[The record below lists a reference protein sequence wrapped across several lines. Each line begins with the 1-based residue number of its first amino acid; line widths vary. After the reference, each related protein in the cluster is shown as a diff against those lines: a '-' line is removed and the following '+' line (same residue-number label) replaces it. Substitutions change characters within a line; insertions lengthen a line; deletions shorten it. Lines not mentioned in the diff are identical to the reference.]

1 MTAHGA
7 PPRAKDHHL
16 HWTPNRARSLAESM
30 AAQRFD
36 SVPDTLE
43 VHSDSVAV
51 MQDSVR
57 AMRRPALLAAAAVGA
72 VIVGIVVL
80 GILGR
85 AGRGETQPPLA

>member
-1 MTAHGA
+1 MASNGNSAGGGFA
-7 PPRAKDHHL
+7 PILTRDDEMG
-16 HWTPNRARSLAESM
+16 LAEAK
-30 AAQRFD
+30 AAQNFD

-57 AMRRPALLAAAAVGA
+57 GMRRPALLAAAAVGA